1 MVNFFMDTSQQ
12 YGQSD
17 FNLPHDVVELPSK
30 GKLYKN
36 KKSAL
41 KVGYLTAQD
50 ENILIGQVNSDMII
64 SNLLRSKIYEPGFNV
79 DELIDGDVQAILIFL
94 RNTAFGPDYTFLIK
108 DPKTGKDFEA
118 IIRLDELDIEKPIHE
133 PDEEG
138 LFITQ
143 LPRSG
148 FTVKCKVLTMSDQR
162 EIDKMTK
169 SYPNGM
175 TVPVVTKRLEMMI
188 VEMDGDRTKEKISS
202 FINQMPI
209 SDSKYVRNFLS
220 QCEPRLN
227 LKRKVTAPSGDT
239 LEVSIGFGA
248 EFFRPFYF

>member
-1 MVNFFMDTSQQ
+1 MDTSIQ
-12 YGQSD
+12 YGQTD

-36 KKSAL
+36 KKSSL

-64 SNLLRSKIYEPGFNV
+64 PNLLRSKIYEPGFNV

-94 RNTAFGPDYTFLIK
+94 RNTAFGPDYTFLLR
-108 DPKTGKDFEA
+108 DPKTAKEFEA
-118 IIRLDELDIEKPIHE
+118 TVRLDELDVEKPLHE
-133 PDEEG
+133 PNEEG
-138 LFITQ
+138 LFVTQ
-143 LPRSG
+143 LPKSG
-148 FTVKCKVLTMSDQR
+148 KNVKCKVLTMADQR
-162 EIDKMTK
+162 EVEKFTK

-175 TVPVVTKRLEMMI
+175 TAPVVTKRLEMMI
-188 VEMDGDRTKEKISS
+188 VEIDGERSREQISS

-209 SDSKYVRNFLS
+209 ADSKHIRTFVS

-227 LKRKVTAPSGDT
+227 LTRKVTAPSGDS

>member
-1 MVNFFMDTSQQ
+1 MDTSIQ
-12 YGQSD
+12 YGQTD

-36 KKSAL
+36 KKSSL

-64 SNLLRSKIYEPGFNV
+64 PNLLRSKIYEPGFNV

-94 RNTAFGPDYTFLIK
+94 RNTAFGPDYTFLLR
-108 DPKTGKDFEA
+108 DPKTAKEFEA
-118 IIRLDELDIEKPIHE
+118 TVRLDELDVEKPLYE
-133 PDEEG
+133 PNEEG
-138 LFITQ
+138 LFVTQ
-143 LPRSG
+143 LPKSG
-148 FTVKCKVLTMSDQR
+148 KNVKCRVLTMADQR
-162 EIDKMTK
+162 EIEKFTK

-175 TVPVVTKRLEMMI
+175 TAPVVTKRLEMMI
-188 VEMDGDRTKEKISS
+188 VEIDGERSREQISS

-209 SDSKYVRNFLS
+209 ADSKHIRTFVS

-227 LKRKVTAPSGDT
+227 LNRKVTAPSGDT
-239 LEVSIGFGA
+239 LEVVIGFGA

>member
-1 MVNFFMDTSQQ
+1 MDTSAQ
-12 YGQSD
+12 YGQMNM
-17 FNLPHDVVELPSK
+17 NLPHDVVELPSK

-50 ENILIGQVNSDMII
+50 ENILIGQSNSDMII
-64 SNLLRSKIYEPGFNV
+64 PNLLRSKIYESGFNV

-94 RNTAFGPDYTFLIK
+94 RNTAFGPDYTFLLK
-108 DPKTGKDFEA
+108 DPRTGKDFEA
-118 IIRLDELDIEKPIHE
+118 TIRLDELDVEKPLHE
-133 PDEEG
+133 PNEEG
-138 LFITQ
+138 LFSTQ
-143 LPRSG
+143 LPKSG
-148 FTVKCKVLTMSDQR
+148 VSVKCKVLTMADQR
-162 EIDKMTK
+162 EIEKITK

-175 TVPVVTKRLEMMI
+175 TAPVVTKRLEMMV
-188 VEMDGDRTKEKISS
+188 VELDGDRSRENIST

-209 SDSKYVRNFLS
+209 ADSKHIRTFIA

-227 LKRKVTAPSGDT
+227 LTRKVTAPSGDT

>member
-1 MVNFFMDTSQQ
+1 MVNFFFMDTSQQ

-94 RNTAFGPDYTFLIK
+94 RNTAFGPDYTFVIK

-118 IIRLDELDIEKPIHE
+118 VVRLDELNIDKPTHE
-133 PDEEG
+133 PNEEG
-138 LFITQ
+138 LFTTQ
-143 LPRSG
+143 
-148 FTVKCKVLTMSDQR
+148 
-162 EIDKMTK
+162 
-169 SYPNGM
+169 
-175 TVPVVTKRLEMMI
+175 
-188 VEMDGDRTKEKISS
+188 
-202 FINQMPI
+202 
-209 SDSKYVRNFLS
+209 
-220 QCEPRLN
+220 
-227 LKRKVTAPSGDT
+227 
-239 LEVSIGFGA
+239 
-248 EFFRPFYF
+248 

>member
-1 MVNFFMDTSQQ
+1 MDTSTQ
-12 YGQSD
+12 YGQMNM
-17 FNLPHDVVELPSK
+17 NLPHDVVELPSK

-36 KKSAL
+36 KRSSL

-50 ENILIGQVNSDMII
+50 ENILIGQVNSEMII
-64 SNLLRSKIYEPGFNV
+64 PNLLRSKIYEPGFNV

-94 RNTAFGPDYTFLIK
+94 RNTAFGPDYNFLIK

-118 IIRLDELDIEKPIHE
+118 AVRLDELDVEKPIHE
-133 PDEEG
+133 PNEEG
-138 LFITQ
+138 FFQTT
-143 LPRSG
+143 LPKSG
-148 FTVKCKVLTMSDQR
+148 SVVKCRVLTMSDQR
-162 EIDKMTK
+162 EIDRFTK

-175 TVPVVTKRLEMMI
+175 NAPIVTKRLEMMI
-188 VEMDGDRTKEKISS
+188 VEIDGDRSKEKIST
-202 FINQMPI
+202 FISQMPI
-209 SDSKYVRNFLS
+209 ADSKHIRTFIA

-227 LKRKVTAPSGDT
+227 LKRNVIAPSGET

>member
-1 MVNFFMDTSQQ
+1 MDTSAQ
-12 YGQSD
+12 YGQMNM
-17 FNLPHDVVELPSK
+17 NLPHDVVELPSK

-50 ENILIGQVNSDMII
+50 ENILIGQSNSDMII
-64 SNLLRSKIYEPGFNV
+64 PNLLRSKIYESGFNV

-94 RNTAFGPDYTFLIK
+94 RNTAFGPDYTFLLK
-108 DPKTGKDFEA
+108 DPRTGKDFEA
-118 IIRLDELDIEKPIHE
+118 TVRLDELDVEKPLHE
-133 PDEEG
+133 PNEEG
-138 LFITQ
+138 LFSTQ
-143 LPRSG
+143 LPKSG
-148 FTVKCKVLTMSDQR
+148 VSVKCKVLTMADQR
-162 EIDKMTK
+162 EIEKITK

-175 TVPVVTKRLEMMI
+175 TAPVVTKRLEMMV
-188 VEMDGDRTKEKISS
+188 VELDGDRSRENIST

-209 SDSKYVRNFLS
+209 ADSKHIRTFIA

-227 LKRKVTAPSGDT
+227 LTRKVTAPSGDT

>member
-1 MVNFFMDTSQQ
+1 MDTAIQ
-12 YGQSD
+12 YGQTD

-36 KKSAL
+36 KKSSL

-64 SNLLRSKIYEPGFNV
+64 PNLLRSKIYEPGFNV

-94 RNTAFGPDYTFLIK
+94 RNTAFGPDYTFLVR
-108 DPKTGKDFEA
+108 DPKTGKDFEGTV
-118 IIRLDELDIEKPIHE
+118 RLDELDIEKPMYE
-133 PDEEG
+133 PNEEG
-138 LFITQ
+138 LFVTQ
-143 LPRSG
+143 LPKSG
-148 FTVKCKVLTMSDQR
+148 KTVKCRILTMADQR
-162 EIDKMTK
+162 EIDKFTK

-175 TVPVVTKRLEMMI
+175 TAPVVTKRLEMMI
-188 VEMDGDRTKEKISS
+188 VEIDGEKSRDIISS

-209 SDSKYVRNFLS
+209 ADSKHIRTFVS

-227 LKRKVTAPSGDT
+227 LNRKVIAPSGEA
-239 LEVSIGFGA
+239 LEVTIGFGA

>member
-1 MVNFFMDTSQQ
+1 MDTSIQ
-12 YGQSD
+12 YGQTD

-36 KKSAL
+36 KKSSL

-64 SNLLRSKIYEPGFNV
+64 PNLLRSKIYEPGFNV

-94 RNTAFGPDYTFLIK
+94 RNTAFGPDYTFLLR
-108 DPKTGKDFEA
+108 DPKTAKEFEA
-118 IIRLDELDIEKPIHE
+118 TVRLDELDVEKPLHE
-133 PDEEG
+133 PNEEG
-138 LFITQ
+138 LFVTQ
-143 LPRSG
+143 LPKSG
-148 FTVKCKVLTMSDQR
+148 KNVKCKVLTMADQR
-162 EIDKMTK
+162 EVEKFTK

-175 TVPVVTKRLEMMI
+175 TAPVVTKRLEMMI
-188 VEMDGDRTKEKISS
+188 VEIDGERSREQISS

-209 SDSKYVRNFLS
+209 ADSKYVRTFIA
-220 QCEPRLN
+220 QCEPKLD
-227 LKRKVTAPSGDT
+227 LTRKVTAPSGDS

>member
-1 MVNFFMDTSQQ
+1 MDTSIQ
-12 YGQSD
+12 YGQTD

-36 KKSAL
+36 KKSSL

-64 SNLLRSKIYEPGFNV
+64 PNLLRSKIYEPGFNV

-94 RNTAFGPDYTFLIK
+94 RNTAFGPDYTFLLR
-108 DPKTGKDFEA
+108 DPKTAKEFEA
-118 IIRLDELDIEKPIHE
+118 TVRLDELDVEKPLHE
-133 PDEEG
+133 PNEEG
-138 LFITQ
+138 LFVTQ
-143 LPRSG
+143 LPKSG
-148 FTVKCKVLTMSDQR
+148 KNVKCKVLTMADQR
-162 EIDKMTK
+162 EVEKFTK

-175 TVPVVTKRLEMMI
+175 TAPVVTKRLEMMI
-188 VEMDGDRTKEKISS
+188 VEIDGERSREQISS

-209 SDSKYVRNFLS
+209 ADSKHIRTFVS

-227 LKRKVTAPSGDT
+227 LNRKVTAPSGDT
-239 LEVSIGFGA
+239 LEVVIGFGA